1 MRKEILDALKAKFVG
16 VSEAILG
23 RIADKL
29 AKTATTAEQVKAAV
43 DAYTWQQ
50 VIEGYGDSRA
60 TEAQQTAVQNYEAKY
75 GLKDGAKI
83 DGGAGAGG
91 QAVGGTTVT
100 TPPAGGAEDVPA
112 WAKAIIDSNKSIT
125 DRLNKMDGERTT
137 ATRRQQL
144 TTIIDKLPED
154 LRKGYSRISVES
166 LSDEDF
172 NKMLG
177 EVTTE
182 VDGLVKSNQQK
193 GAVFG
198 RPSVQGGAGNQG
210 GELSKEQQ
218 EAIAHRDGKVADG
231 QPF

>member
-91 QAVGGTTVT
+91 QAGGGTTVT

-112 WAKAIIDSNKSIT
+112 WAKALIDSNKSIT

-144 TTIIDKLPED
+144 TEIIDKLPED

-198 RPSVQGGAGNQG
+198 RPSVQGGTGNQG

-218 EAIAHRDGKVADG
+218 EAIAHRETKAADG